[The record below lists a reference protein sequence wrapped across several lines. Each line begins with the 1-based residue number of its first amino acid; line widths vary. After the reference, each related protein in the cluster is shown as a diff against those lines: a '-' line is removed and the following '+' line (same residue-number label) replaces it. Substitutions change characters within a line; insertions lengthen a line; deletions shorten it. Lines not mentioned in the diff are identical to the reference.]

1 MATPSEPAG
10 DPRQPLPPSTRDWTI
25 PLILAF
31 ALLYAAFIHSR
42 SYSTNDASRLASIES
57 LVHRGVWQIDDSPFG
72 HTLDRILV
80 DGHFVSDKPPVLSFA
95 GAAGYALL
103 HHGLG
108 LTLNPEPCLPESSPI
123 HCRALLAPGEA
134 DWAYF
139 ILTFLLVA
147 LPGVALL
154 ALAYRLARCRGFSN
168 PLALCLVASLGLGTA
183 LFPYSTVFVNHVPA
197 AASTGAALYLLLTRP
212 ALSPRDLLATGFFLA
227 LATTLDL
234 SAGIF
239 LVAFGLYLLVAAPS
253 RQAALD
259 RARWLLAG
267 ALPPL
272 LLMVVLDF
280 WIMGNPLPPQVY
292 AAGYEYEGSLLHGNL
307 SGFRGPENPLVYAF
321 HLLFGD
327 RGTFAFYPIV
337 IWYLLT
343 AVAALRSPA
352 SDWRRLAAALLG
364 ATTLYVL
371 YFTISTDNYGGFAFS
386 PRWMLLPVP
395 LIAFFALLSPALYH
409 PPLRLLF
416 AAALA
421 ALSIAST
428 YRGALSPWSEALP
441 IFRLA
446 YAEPAAPEWI
456 AAVVS
461 GYASFDEV
469 DASLDFGANRVV
481 RRWVDARFGIT
492 VPDGPAWYFLHES
505 HPPAPWFALPLGLPQ
520 SGSLS
525 LHADLSPAARAWLA
539 TFDRAAFASEML
551 APALAAAQPTPLP
564 AQFHGAGGDASLEG
578 YQLLHKDGALR
589 LITGW
594 QVHSR
599 SATLPAPRRVFL
611 HLLRLDGSIAA
622 QSDFLAADYATL
634 FPGDL
639 FFQLQELDITA
650 LPAGHYW
657 LQLGLYYPDTGAR
670 LLTTDGADRVL
681 LQPITID

>member
-1 MATPSEPAG
+1 MASRSEPTG
-10 DPRQPLPPSTRDWTI
+10 DRAPQVPTSSRDWTI

-57 LVHRGVWQIDDSPFG
+57 LVHRGVWQIDESPFG

-95 GAAGYALL
+95 GAAVYALL

-108 LTLNPEPCLPESSPI
+108 LTLNPAPCLPENSPI

-154 ALAYRLARCRGFSN
+154 ALAYRLARRRGFSN
-168 PLALCLVASLGLGTA
+168 LLALGLVASLGLGTA

-197 AASTGAALYLLLTRP
+197 AASTGAALYLLLARP
-212 ALSPRDLLATGFFLA
+212 ALPPRALLAASFFLA

-239 LVAFGLYLLVAAPS
+239 LVAFGLYPLVTAPS
-253 RQAALD
+253 RQAALA

-272 LLMVVLDF
+272 LLMVALDF
-280 WIMGNPLPPQVY
+280 WIMGNPLPPQFY

-307 SGFRGPENPLVYAF
+307 SGFRGPENPLAYAF

-337 IWYLLT
+337 IWYLLA
-343 AVAALRSPA
+343 AVVALRSPA
-352 SDWRRLAAALLG
+352 NDWRRLAAVVLG
-364 ATTLYVL
+364 ATTLYFL
-371 YFTISTDNYGGFAFS
+371 YFTLSTDNYGGFAFS

-395 LIAFFALLSPALYH
+395 LLGFFALLSPAPYR
-409 PPLRLLF
+409 PPLRLF
-416 AAALA
+416 VIAGLA

-446 YAEPAAPEWI
+446 YAEPTEPQWI

-461 GYASFDEV
+461 GYASFEEV
-469 DASLDFGANRVV
+469 DASLDFGANRVI
-481 RRWVDARFGIT
+481 RRWVDARFGIA
-492 VPDGPAWYFLHES
+492 VPDGPAWYFLQES
-505 HPPAPWFALPLGLPQ
+505 QPPASWFAVPLGLPQ
-520 SGSLS
+520 SGTLA
-525 LHADLSPAARAWLA
+525 LHADLTPAAGAWLA
-539 TFDRAAFASEML
+539 TFDRAAYASEML
-551 APALAAAQPTPLP
+551 APALAAAQPAPLP
-564 AQFHGAGGDASLEG
+564 AQFHGADGDASLEG
-578 YQLLHKDGALR
+578 YQLLHEDDVLG

-599 SATLPAPRRVFL
+599 STTLPAPRRVFV
-611 HLLRLDGSIAA
+611 HLLGLDGSIAA

-639 FFQLQELDITA
+639 FFQLQELDITV
-650 LPAGHYW
+650 LPPGHYW